1 MSWQGPWLVFVST
14 IVVAS
19 MMARAVITPAI
30 INNNSVLKEDTKL
43 SRENVLSWTFQFA
56 FIPPKSA
63 KASNLGGKYLNPPG

>member
-1 MSWQGPWLVFVST
+1 
-14 IVVAS
+14 
-19 MMARAVITPAI
+19 MARAVITPAI